1 MVKKNSIEA
10 LINEALAGMLS
21 ILNDD
26 EKRLITENFH
36 IQTFKKNEMI
46 YNEGEKAELLMCLI
60 KGKVK
65 IFKAGIGGRCQIMR
79 LIRPIQYFGY
89 RAYFAG
95 EDYITAAS
103 AFENATIGFLPMP
116 LIESLVKQNNRLAYF
131 FIKELAM
138 DLGMSDT
145 RTVNLTQKHMRGRL
159 AESLI
164 ALRNKYGYED
174 DGSTLSIYLSRE
186 ELANMSNMT
195 TSNAIR
201 ILSSLTSENIII
213 TDGRKIK
220 VIDEQKLLQ
229 ISENGG

>member
-26 EKRLITENFH
+26 EKRLIIENFH
-36 IQTFKKNEMI
+36 IQTYKKNEMI

-95 EDYITAAS
+95 EDK
-103 AFENATIGFLPMP
+103 N
-116 LIESLVKQNNRLAYF
+116 
-131 FIKELAM
+131 
-138 DLGMSDT
+138 
-145 RTVNLTQKHMRGRL
+145 
-159 AESLI
+159 
-164 ALRNKYGYED
+164 
-174 DGSTLSIYLSRE
+174 
-186 ELANMSNMT
+186 
-195 TSNAIR
+195 
-201 ILSSLTSENIII
+201 
-213 TDGRKIK
+213 
-220 VIDEQKLLQ
+220 
-229 ISENGG
+229 ISEAVSPNHCSCSKTTTVWKKTASH

>member
-26 EKRLITENFH
+26 EKRLIIENFH
-36 IQTFKKNEMI
+36 IQTYKKNEMI

-131 FIKELAM
+131 FIKELAIPHRHAK
-138 DLGMSDT
+138 LS
-145 RTVNLTQKHMRGRL
+145 LRGFPSSVPHLRYARL
-159 AESLI
+159 
-164 ALRNKYGYED
+164 RDPY
-174 DGSTLSIYLSRE
+174 R
-186 ELANMSNMT
+186 
-195 TSNAIR
+195 
-201 ILSSLTSENIII
+201 
-213 TDGRKIK
+213 
-220 VIDEQKLLQ
+220 
-229 ISENGG
+229 